1 MSEPSIQNLIEKD
14 GELYFT
20 LVNVNVSLAN
30 AIRRVI
36 LSDIPCIV
44 FNLLNDTGEL
54 INFEINT
61 TRLNNEI
68 IKQRLSAIPIHLKD
82 IDIDLDDYL
91 IEVNV
96 KNETQATTYITT
108 KDFKVKN
115 VKTDKYL
122 PESVTQKIFPPD
134 PITGEWIDLCRLR
147 PKISE
152 NLQGESLKFSSK
164 ISISTASKNGAFNV
178 ASTCCYGNTLDV
190 LKIEQERE
198 QFTGNLE
205 SKNLDDEDKIIMIND
220 WNNLN
225 SKRYFIPDSFDFII
239 ESVGVL
245 SNNEIVFKSLNILVE
260 RLENIREIYSKST
273 TLISNSNQT
282 IENCFDIKLENE
294 DFTIGKI
301 IEYQIYQ
308 NHYNG
313 DKILNFCGFRKP
325 HPHINES
332 FIRVAFKVETEIT
345 KVNELIIEAC
355 EKSIKIYQKLMIN
368 FNTVGQSNVPIQPIQ
383 TSLPITSQIV
393 PDAQPKRKSSLK
405 IKSKV

>member
-1 MSEPSIQNLIEKD
+1 MSEPSIQNLIEKE
-14 GELYFT
+14 GELNFT

-44 FNLLNDTGEL
+44 FNLLKDTGEL

-82 IDIDLDDYL
+82 LDIDLDDYL
-91 IEVNV
+91 IEVYV
-96 KNETQATTYITT
+96 KNNSQATTYITT
-108 KDFKVKN
+108 KDFKIKN

-122 PESVTQKIFPPD
+122 SDSITQKIFPPD
-134 PITGEWIDLCRLR
+134 PITNEWIDLCRLR

-152 NLQGESLKFSSK
+152 NLEGECLKFSSK
-164 ISISTASKNGAFNV
+164 ISISTASQNGAFNMT
-178 ASTCCYGNTLDV
+178 STCCYGNTLDV
-190 LKIEQERE
+190 LKIGQERE
-198 QFTGNLE
+198 KFLDNLE
-205 SKNLDDEDKIIMIND
+205 SKSLDDEDKLLQISD
-220 WNNLN
+220 WNNLH

-239 ESVGVL
+239 ESIGVFT
-245 SNNEIVFKSLNILVE
+245 NKDIVIKALNILIK
-260 RLENIREIYSKST
+260 RLENIRDIYSQT
-273 TLISNSNQT
+273 TSLISNSNQT

-301 IEYQIYQ
+301 IEYQIYE

-332 FIRVAFKVETEIT
+332 FIRISFKIETEIT

-368 FNTVGQSNVPIQPIQ
+368 FNPVATSDISLQPIG
-383 TSLPITSQIV
+383 TSKPITSQIT
-393 PDAQPKRKSSLK
+393 PEPQSKRKSTLK
-405 IKSKV
+405 IKTKD